1 MSKKEKA
8 KYIVYVKG
16 FAEKEYKYK
25 IQAIIYCFL
34 NGYIF
39 TDGRNHFLHQDVEIE
54 KIVSL
59 GDYLKRN
66 RRVERKS

>member
-34 NGYIF
+34 NGYVSS
-39 TDGRNHFLHQDVEIE
+39 GRGLYFLHPDVRIE
-54 KIVSL
+54 KVYLL
-59 GDYLKRN
+59 GEYLKSN
-66 RRVERKS
+66 